1 MIRETNGCRFGRDAI
16 ALATAFVCL
25 ATTSVAAAAAG
36 DDAFADGNRLFRDD
50 LYWAALLRYRQAE
63 EAGLDTPLLHYNSGV
78 AHYRAQ
84 QHIRARV
91 ELLKAAETPSLRVLS
106 HYNLG
111 LNAYAAG
118 DINDALVWFRQARD
132 QQENDTVRKL
142 AIVAIARLN
151 AARNATDPVFV
162 REEKLAEKKPLFNF
176 DLKAHVGYGTDDNVF
191 RTPGQSYVDFSDPA
205 LPVVTPE
212 IYSGTYVPIDFS
224 TRFSVNSLKWES
236 FFAAYRLAG
245 QLHDDETLNNADEF
259 THELR
264 FGSEFDRR
272 EDGRINRVY
281 SAFTIAQHDEIY
293 YDPDN
298 GIPRTVGADEIDDR
312 MNFTRYGP
320 ELSVLQRFD
329 KLSFGLRIKGQLW
342 DYEDTELVPEYDH
355 EYFLF
360 GGNVQ
365 YRFAPGSLLRLT
377 IDKSSRRYS
386 ERTAYNLN
394 GNQLVSNDSLRYDYL
409 EVGLLAR
416 QRITRNMWFG
426 FGYEF
431 TDRIDRFV
439 GYNDY
444 NRDSYKFEFNW
455 SPHARFELDMKA
467 YYRIY
472 DFPNAFAFHN
482 PISGLKTLESAD
494 GDLHAT
500 FRITTRLSLAAE
512 VSYRE
517 VVSTDARI
525 AYDRLRYSIGV
536 VWQQ

>member
-1 MIRETNGCRFGRDAI
+1 MRRGAL

-25 ATTSVAAAAAG
+25 AATSAPAATDAS
-36 DDAFADGNRLFRDD
+36 DAFADGNRLFRDD

-84 QHIRARV
+84 QYTRARV
-91 ELLKAAETPSLRVLS
+91 ALLKAAQSPDLRVLS

-111 LNAYAAG
+111 LNAWAAG
-118 DINDALVWFRQARD
+118 NNEDALNWFRQARD
-132 QQENDTVRKL
+132 QQENEKIRKL
-142 AIVAIARLN
+142 ALVAIARLN
-151 AARNATDPVFV
+151 AASKAADPVLV
-162 REEKLAEKKPLFNF
+162 RAEKLSEKKPLFNF
-176 DLKAHVGYGTDDNVF
+176 SLGARVGYGYDDNVF
-191 RTPGQSYVDFSDPA
+191 RTPGQSYIDFADPN
-205 LPVVTPE
+205 LPLVTPE
-212 IYSGTYVPIDFS
+212 IYSGAFVPVDFN

-245 QLHDDETLNNADEF
+245 RAHNDPQLNNADEF
-259 THELR
+259 SHELR

-272 EDGRINRVY
+272 EGSRWSRVY
-281 SAFTIAQHDEIY
+281 SAFTMAQHDEIY
-293 YDPDN
+293 YDPDD
-298 GIPRTVGADEIDDR
+298 GQPRLAGSDEIDDR
-312 MNFTRYGP
+312 MNYVRYGP
-320 ELSVLQRFD
+320 ELALLQRFD

-360 GGNVQ
+360 GSNVQ
-365 YRFAPGSLLRLT
+365 YKFAPSSLLRLT

-386 ERTAYNLN
+386 DRTAYDLN
-394 GNQLVSNDSLRYDYL
+394 GNQLVTNPTLRYDYL
-409 EVGLLAR
+409 EIGLLAR

-426 FGYEF
+426 FGYEL
-431 TDRIDRFV
+431 TDRTDRYV

-444 NRDSYKFEFNW
+444 SRDAYKFEFNW
-455 SPHARFELDMKA
+455 SPHARFELEAKA

-472 DFPNAFAFHN
+472 DFPNAFAYNN
-482 PISGLKTLESAD
+482 PVAGLKTLESAD
-494 GDLHAT
+494 GKVLAT
-500 FRITTRLSLAAE
+500 FRMTANLSISAE
-512 VSYRE
+512 VEYRE

-525 AYDRLRYSIGV
+525 GYDRMRYSIGV

>member
-1 MIRETNGCRFGRDAI
+1 MTMTSV
-16 ALATAFVCL
+16 ALATA
-25 ATTSVAAAAAG
+25 AT
-36 DDAFADGNRLFRDD
+36 DAFADGNRLFRDD
-50 LYWAALLRYRQAE
+50 LYWAALLRYHQAQ
-63 EAGLDTPLLHYNSGV
+63 EAGLDSPLLHYNMGI

-84 QHIRARV
+84 QHIRARAS
-91 ELLKAAETPSLRVLS
+91 LLQAAQSPTLRVLS

-118 DINDALVWFRQARD
+118 DVEDALNWFRQARD
-132 QQENDTVRKL
+132 QQENEKIREL

-151 AARNATDPVFV
+151 AAKRAEDPVLV
-162 REEKLAEKKPLFNF
+162 RAQKLSEEKPIFNF
-176 DLKAHVGYGTDDNVF
+176 DLTARVGFGSDDNVF
-191 RTPGQSYVDFSDPA
+191 RTPNQTYVDFSDPA

-212 IYSGTYVPIDFS
+212 IYSGAYYPVNFN

-236 FFAAYRLAG
+236 FFAAYRLSG
-245 QLHDDETLNNADEF
+245 KVHTDPVLNNADEF
-259 THELR
+259 SHELR

-272 EDGRINRVY
+272 EGERISRVY

-298 GIPRTVGADEIDDR
+298 GQPRVAGTEEIDDR
-312 MNFTRYGP
+312 MNYVRYGP
-320 ELSVLQRFD
+320 ELALLQRFN

-342 DYEDTELVPEYDH
+342 DYDDTEVVPEYDH

-365 YRFAPGSLLRLT
+365 YKFAPTSLLRLT
-377 IDKSSRRYS
+377 IDKSSRRYND
-386 ERTAYNLN
+386 RTAYDLN
-394 GNQLVSNDSLRYDYL
+394 GNQLPTNPGLRYDYI
-409 EVGLLAR
+409 EYGLLAR

-431 TDRIDRFV
+431 TDRMDRFV

-444 NRDSYKFEFNW
+444 QRDSYKFEFNW
-455 SPHARFELDMKA
+455 SPHARFDLEANA

-472 DFPNAFAFHN
+472 DYPNAFAFHN
-482 PISGLKTLESAD
+482 PIAGLKTLETAD
-494 GDLHAT
+494 GTVHAT
-500 FRITTRLSLAAE
+500 FRLTRRLSIE
-512 VSYRE
+512 VEADYRE

-525 AYDRLRYSIGV
+525 GYDRMQYSIGV
-536 VWQQ
+536 VWRQ